1 MKKAWICVLAVF
13 MLVSA
18 FSFAGAAE
26 ELTIT
31 DNKAVVDLG
40 KVSIAPGSP
49 VNLDVKV
56 AGLEASEP
64 VEFSVKVVG
73 AEGNAVLFSLTS
85 LSTAISGENF
95 DAAKS
100 IILVG
105 NYPVANGFS
114 VAPKGDAVYPVTISG
129 KIVALDASKP
139 VSLNI
144 GLSGFAGATG
154 IDLAEA
160 KAEVAAKNIEGVAS
174 KATLAVKSSAVN
186 LDKQYVIKGGAA
198 VIEPTVVPTDAP
210 VTPTDAPVTPTD
222 APVTPT
228 EAPASPAPV
237 LGLLAGLA
245 AAGLILRRE

>member
-18 FSFAGAAE
+18 FSFAGAAD

-64 VEFSVKVVG
+64 VEFSVNVVG
-73 AEGNAVLFSLTS
+73 AEGNTALFALSSLT
-85 LSTAISGENF
+85 TAISGENL
-95 DAAKS
+95 DTAKT

-114 VAPKGDAVYPVTISG
+114 VAPSGDGLYPITISG

-139 VSLNI
+139 VSLNL
-144 GLSGFAGATG
+144 GLSGVAKTA
-154 IDLAEA
+154 IDLADA
-160 KAEVAAKNIEGVAS
+160 DAVVAAKNIEGVAS
-174 KATLAVKSSAVN
+174 QATLAVKSSAVN

-210 VTPTDAPVTPTD
+210 TEQPTEQPTD

-228 EAPASPAPV
+228 ETPASPAPV